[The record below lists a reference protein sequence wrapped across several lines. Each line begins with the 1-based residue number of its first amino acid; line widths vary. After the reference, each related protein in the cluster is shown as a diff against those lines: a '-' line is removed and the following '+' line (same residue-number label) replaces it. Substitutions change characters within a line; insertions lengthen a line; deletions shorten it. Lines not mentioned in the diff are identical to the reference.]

1 MSSPAVVAVAK
12 FVRDLLTYDE
22 QLIRIGR
29 QDFEREQFEKAYIV
43 VDDLGE
49 AQRIASGEEYDG
61 STGVESMNLSIVWR
75 GPVTLDFYG
84 DDAYARALD
93 VATRMRSQAAAEL
106 QQGLGLAIFTPSGIT
121 DLKQLTGQ
129 QYGERVQMTLTV
141 HLTNSV
147 DIDTLRI
154 DTAQLEIRNEQGV
167 QFNG

>member
-1 MSSPAVVAVAK
+1 MSSPAVIAVAK
-12 FVRDLLTYDE
+12 FVRDLLDYDE
-22 QLIRIGR
+22 QLIRVGR
-29 QDFEREQFEKAYIV
+29 QNFERKQFESAYIV
-43 VDDLGE
+43 VDDLGD

-61 STGVESMNLSIVWR
+61 TAESMNLTTVWR

-84 DDAYARALD
+84 EDAHTRALN

-106 QQGLGLAIFTPSGIT
+106 QQALGLAIFTPSSIT

-141 HLTNSV
+141 HLTNSA

-167 QFNG
+167 QYNG